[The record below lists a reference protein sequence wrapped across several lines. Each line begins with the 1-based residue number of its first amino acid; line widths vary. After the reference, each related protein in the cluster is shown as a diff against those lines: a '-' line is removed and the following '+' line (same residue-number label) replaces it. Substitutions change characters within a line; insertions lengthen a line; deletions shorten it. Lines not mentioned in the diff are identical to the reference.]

1 MVKCNRSFLAHDHS
15 HSYNLDVMLVGV
27 ALMFAALFVSVS
39 RYKPQ
44 SFPTMNNQVQFQNN
58 FAPALS
64 AGKTN
69 LVH

>member
-1 MVKCNRSFLAHDHS
+1 MIKSDRFLLAHDHS

-27 ALMFAALFVSVS
+27 ALMFAALFVSVT

-44 SFPTMNNQVQFQNN
+44 PFPTMTNQGQFQNT
-58 FAPALS
+58 FDPALS

-69 LVH
+69 LAR